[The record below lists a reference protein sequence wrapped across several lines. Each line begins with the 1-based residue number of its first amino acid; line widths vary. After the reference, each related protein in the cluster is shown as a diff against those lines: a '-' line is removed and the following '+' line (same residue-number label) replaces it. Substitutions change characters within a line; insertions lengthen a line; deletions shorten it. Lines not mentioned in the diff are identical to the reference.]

1 MFIDKKRKMDK
12 KKYIAPRMEEMN
24 LETENVLATS
34 SEYMQIGGAQ
44 TPTLGSDSKNSFWD
58 VIPSPQD
65 EK

>member
-1 MFIDKKRKMDK
+1 MDK
-12 KKYIAPRMEEMN
+12 KEYIAPCMEEVN
-24 LETENVLATS
+24 LETENVLAAS
-34 SEYMQIGGAQ
+34 GDYMQIGGAQ